1 MASATYEIAI
11 DIGRNNTYAHAQ
23 SNVTA
28 YLIGDIK
35 WTNGLRKWDDEF
47 GQPQR
52 MTFTLDNSTGVFDPE
67 RAAATY
73 YNLIL
78 RGMLVR
84 LRATFSATTYTLFI
98 GKIDKIAYDNTRYGN
113 KTVTVSVRDLLPDLL
128 EAEYSPTLLE
138 DVRTDEA
145 IQAIFDAGVFVFP
158 YAGNFWILDSTT
170 NSVLGTS
177 TTLADF
183 SSSVTLDE
191 GKTTLPFAGD
201 TFGGDRGISV
211 QTSLRQIVA
220 AECGGRFWYN
230 TRTGSFTFHNRHR
243 DINPTIDAT
252 LTDDDF
258 ENWDYLSQEDVL
270 NRVIVRYQPKSI
282 GAVGSVVWQQ
292 EDVVGIDGN
301 ETRTI
306 SATYRSTS
314 AEPAKVSVIEG
325 IQPIIS
331 TDYVMNTAEDG
342 TGTNVVGGVSVSAEF
357 KANKAIISITNSM
370 GTRVYFT
377 RLQLRGTPLYTYDP
391 ENAEVVDAD
400 SLASYDLSA
409 KTIDIPALSDAV
421 LAQSYAGY
429 LVRVNR
435 APSTRI
441 NSINF
446 TANKSDTQM
455 TRALSFTVGDAI
467 TINAARVGHN
477 SSYIIVGEQH
487 SVKTGG
493 EHTHTTTWIL
503 KPAEKNRVWIL
514 GTTGFSE
521 LGTTTILTF

>member
-28 YLIGDIK
+28 YVMGDIK

-52 MTFTLDNSTGVFDPE
+52 MTFTLDNSTGIFDPE

-98 GKIDKIAYDNTRYGN
+98 GKIDKLTYENSVYEKR
-113 KTVTVSVRDLLPDLL
+113 TVTVSVRDLLPDLL
-128 EAEYSPTLLE
+128 EAEYTPTLLQ

-158 YAGNFWILDSTT
+158 YAGNYWILDSTT
-170 NSVLGTS
+170 NSILDTS

-183 SSSVTLDE
+183 SSSVTLDQ
-191 GKTTLPFAGD
+191 GQTTLTFVGD
-201 TFGGDRGISV
+201 TLGGERGTSV

-220 AECGGRFWYN
+220 AECGGRFWYD

-258 ENWDYLSQEDVL
+258 EQWVYLSQEDVL
-270 NRVIVRYQPKSI
+270 NQVIVRYQPKSI
-282 GAVGSVVWQQ
+282 GAPETVVWQQ
-292 EDVVGIDGN
+292 EDVISVDGN
-301 ETRTI
+301 ETRVINT
-306 SATYRSTS
+306 TYRTTS
-314 AEPAKVSVIEG
+314 AEPAKVSVIDG
-325 IQPIIS
+325 IQPING
-331 TDYVMNTAEDG
+331 TDYVINTAEDG
-342 TGTNVVGGVSVSAEF
+342 TGTAVTDGVTVNVEF
-357 KANKAIISITNSM
+357 KAARAVISITNSL
-370 GTRVYFT
+370 GSRVYFT
-377 RLQLRGTPLYTYDP
+377 QLQVRGTPLYTYDP
-391 ENAEVVDAD
+391 ENAEVIDAD
-400 SLASYDLSA
+400 SLATYDLSA

-429 LVRVNR
+429 LVSVNR
-435 APSTRI
+435 TPSTRI
-441 NSINF
+441 NQISF
-446 TANKSDTQM
+446 TANKTSTQM
-455 TRALSFTVGDAI
+455 TRALSFTIGDAI

-477 SSYIIVGEQH
+477 SNYIIVGEQH
-487 SVKTGG
+487 SVRTGG
-493 EHTHTTTWIL
+493 EHTHMVTWIL
-503 KPAEKNRVWIL
+503 KPAAKNRVWIL
-514 GTTGFSE
+514 DTVGFSE
-521 LGTTTILTF
+521 LGTTTLLTF